1 MSAKTDHAGDYAA
14 AMPDAVEIYDTT
26 LRDGSQLEGISLT
39 VDNKLRIARRLDY
52 LGVDYIEGGWPGS
65 NPKDDEFFAQAQT
78 DLDLETSTL
87 VAFGS
92 TRRPNGKAESD
103 PTLANLVGANCS
115 VVCIVGKTWDY
126 HVAEALRVP
135 LEEGIAMVSESV
147 AYLREQGMRVFF
159 DAEHFFDGYLN
170 NPEYALQVLSAAA
183 DAGADRLVL
192 CDTNGGSLP
201 HQVSEIVS
209 TVCDYFETPIG
220 VHLHNDT
227 GCGVANALAG
237 VRSGARQVQGTI
249 NGYGERTGNCN
260 LIPIIA
266 NLELKLGIQALPEG
280 RLERLTGVAHQV
292 AELVNFAPDPQQPYV
307 GATAFAHKAG
317 LHTSALARRNDA
329 YEHISPEQV
338 GNATRFVVSEMSG
351 RATIA
356 LKAEELGIEME
367 ESMLGGVVDALKQ
380 LEYAGYHF
388 EVADASMELLMRRL
402 AGWEQPYFRLESFSV
417 GVNHRPGEPPPGGSQ
432 AADRVAMV
440 LREATGK
447 MDEDSS
453 VVLDSDATVKL
464 WVGDER
470 IVSHGEGNGPVDA
483 LHNAL
488 MAAIGDRYPA
498 SETIHLTDYKVRVL
512 DTASATKAVTRVLI
526 DSTDGTKT
534 WTTIG
539 VSENIVEASWQA
551 LLDSIVWGLLHMEN
565 EDASAGSSAASS
577 SAAS

>member
-1 MSAKTDHAGDYAA
+1 MPAVMEK
-14 AMPDAVEIYDTT
+14 PDAVEIYDTT

-65 NPKDDEFFAQAQT
+65 NPKDDEFFLQAQT
-78 DLDLETSTL
+78 ELNLETSTL

-92 TRRPNGKAESD
+92 TRRPNGKVKSD
-103 PTLANLVGANCS
+103 PTLANLISANCP
-115 VVCIVGKTWDY
+115 VVCIVGKSWDY
-126 HVAEALRVP
+126 HVSEALRVP

-147 AYLREQGMRVFF
+147 AYLREQGLRVFF

-170 NPEYALQVLSAAA
+170 NSEYALQVLSAAA
-183 DAGADRLVL
+183 DAGAERLVL

-209 TVCDYFETPIG
+209 AVCDYFETPIG
-220 VHLHNDT
+220 VHLHDDT

-237 VRSGARQVQGTI
+237 VLSGAKQVQGTI

-266 NLELKLGIQALPEG
+266 NLELKLGIQALPVG
-280 RLERLTGVAHQV
+280 RLDRLTSVAHQI

-317 LHTSALARRNDA
+317 LHMSALARRNDA

-388 EVADASMELLMRRL
+388 EVADASMELLMHRL

-417 GVNHRPGEPPPGGSQ
+417 EVNHRPGDPLPGTTHST
-432 AADRVAMV
+432 DRVAMV
-440 LREATGK
+440 LHEATGK
-447 MDEDSS
+447 MDAESNI
-453 VVLDSDATVKL
+453 VLDSDATVKL

-483 LHNAL
+483 IHNAL
-488 MAAIGDRYPA
+488 MAAIGNRYPA
-498 SETIHLTDYKVRVL
+498 SKSIHLTDYKVRVL
-512 DTASATKAVTRVLI
+512 DTASGTQAITRVLI

-551 LLDSIVWGLLHMEN
+551 LLDSIVWGLLHMEGGD
-565 EDASAGSSAASS
+565 ETRDDSS
-577 SAAS
+577 SGEAQ

>member
-1 MSAKTDHAGDYAA
+1 MSAKTDEPSNAK
-14 AMPDAVEIYDTT
+14 PDAVEIYDTT

-52 LGVDYIEGGWPGS
+52 LGVDYIEGGWPGA
-65 NPKDDEFFAQAQT
+65 NPKDDEFFLQAQT
-78 DLDLETSTL
+78 ELNLETSTL

-92 TRRPNGKAESD
+92 TRRPNGKVKSD
-103 PTLANLVGANCS
+103 PTLANLISANCP
-115 VVCIVGKTWDY
+115 VVCIVGKSWDY
-126 HVAEALRVP
+126 HVSEALRVP

-147 AYLREQGMRVFF
+147 AYLREQGLRVFF

-170 NPEYALQVLSAAA
+170 NSEYALQVLSAAA
-183 DAGADRLVL
+183 DAGAERLVL

-209 TVCDYFETPIG
+209 AVCDYFETPIG
-220 VHLHNDT
+220 VHLHDDT

-237 VRSGARQVQGTI
+237 VLSGAKQVQGTI

-266 NLELKLGIQALPEG
+266 NLELKLGIQALPVG
-280 RLERLTGVAHQV
+280 RLDRLTSVAHQV

-317 LHTSALARRNDA
+317 LHMSALARRNDA

-356 LKAEELGIEME
+356 LKAKELGIEME
-367 ESMLGGVVDALKQ
+367 DSMLGGVVDALKQ

-402 AGWEQPYFRLESFSV
+402 AGWEQPYFRLVSFSV
-417 GVNHRPGEPPPGGSQ
+417 EVNHRPGDPLPGTTH
-432 AADRVAMV
+432 ATDRVAMI
-440 LREATGK
+440 LHETTGK
-447 MDEDSS
+447 MDPESNI
-453 VVLDSDATVKL
+453 VLDSDATVKL

-483 LHNAL
+483 IHNAL
-488 MAAIGDRYPA
+488 MAAIGNRYPA
-498 SETIHLTDYKVRVL
+498 SQSIHLTDYKVRVL
-512 DTASATKAVTRVLI
+512 DTASGTQAVTRVLI

-551 LLDSIVWGLLHMEN
+551 LLDSIVWGLLHMGDGDETR
-565 EDASAGSSAASS
+565 DDSS
-577 SAAS
+577 SG